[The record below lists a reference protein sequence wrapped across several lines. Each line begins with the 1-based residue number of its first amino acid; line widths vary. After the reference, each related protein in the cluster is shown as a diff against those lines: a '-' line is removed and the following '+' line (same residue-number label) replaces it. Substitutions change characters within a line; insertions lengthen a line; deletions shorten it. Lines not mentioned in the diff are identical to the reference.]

1 MRYLISDF
9 MKVFATFL
17 FLAMSSS
24 TAVAQDDL
32 LPEEEEEIRRYTV
45 ELIVFSYVQDV
56 SVGTEIFP
64 PDEPIVDDTLLLDLG
79 GPIESD
85 LVVIADE
92 PKVPEIPEEVS
103 VEDGDELEED
113 DSRLVFLLE
122 DEFTLSD
129 IAERFERLDV
139 YETIMHVGWTQPTH
153 PEEETQA
160 IELWEFGDVPEG
172 LDGRFTLYLSRY
184 LHLVVDLSLD
194 APSEFD
200 ETVIVDEVEITFGD
214 SRYQFDPG
222 PEEASMPVRYRIL
235 DDRIFKNGETRYF
248 DHPKF
253 GVVARITRVEEELED
268 LEEIKPEQPP
278 STGVPGQ

>member
-1 MRYLISDF
+1 MRYTTKILG
-9 MKVFATFL
+9 TLL
-17 FLAMSSS
+17 FLAISGS
-24 TAVAQDDL
+24 TAVAQDDPL
-32 LPEEEEEIRRYTV
+32 LEEEEEEIRRYTV
-45 ELIVFSYVQDV
+45 ELIVFSYAQDV

-64 PDEPIVDDTLLLDLG
+64 PDEPVVDDTLLLGLG

-85 LVVIADE
+85 LVAIADE
-92 PKVPEIPEEVS
+92 PEMPEEELT
-103 VEDGDELEED
+103 EDSEGLEEQE
-113 DSRLVFLLE
+113 RGLVFLLE

-139 YETIMHVGWTQPTH
+139 YETIMHVGWTQPTY

-184 LHLVVDLSLD
+184 LHLVVDLNLNADRQVD
-194 APSEFD
+194 A
-200 ETVIVDEVEITFGD
+200 TVIVDEPEITFGD

-222 PEEASMPVRYRIL
+222 PEEISMPVRYRIL

-253 GVVARITRVEEELED
+253 GVVARITRVEEELEEIE
-268 LEEIKPEQPP
+268 LEEPL
-278 STGVPGQ
+278 STTGTGQ